1 MEFLMRNPL
10 ILLAGLLIV
19 MALIVYVLVAKKPV
33 KNKNKKDN
41 KQKDEET
48 NALSETEDDSKT
60 EENVLETK
68 TEKKEQ
74 KSKRKLKKLKP
85 EIVRVYEKK
94 QLQKKEEKAI
104 VPSDLKEK
112 EEQELLKKMQFV
124 KTSKTVS
131 RLKPYT
137 IDELNENLI
146 EENNVNADEVKEAQ
160 NLVSELEKSTHFD
173 RTRRLSKMIKED
185 AFDDMFC
192 SHISEK
198 YMNMDALER
207 HIRNCD
213 EIQNKLFDRAAKTI
227 AYSKSKVSI
236 SEDGKIN
243 QVTNKDKDK
252 VFIEEK
258 RREELAKMMI
268 DSNQEN
274 KYISEDELIDN
285 IHDDFDLSAR
295 NVLIVDSI
303 LNRKGK
309 KNVKK

>member
-1 MEFLMRNPL
+1 M
-10 ILLAGLLIV
+10 
-19 MALIVYVLVAKKPV
+19 
-33 KNKNKKDN
+33 
-41 KQKDEET
+41 
-48 NALSETEDDSKT
+48 
-60 EENVLETK
+60 
-68 TEKKEQ
+68 
-74 KSKRKLKKLKP
+74 
-85 EIVRVYEKK
+85 
-94 QLQKKEEKAI
+94 QKKEEKSEKL
-104 VPSDLKEK
+104 SDLKEK

-137 IDELNENLI
+137 IDELNEKLN
-146 EENNVNADEVKEAQ
+146 EENNVNTHEVEDVQ
-160 NLVSELEKSTHFD
+160 SMVSEVEKSTHFD

-185 AFDDMFC
+185 MFDDMFC

-198 YMNMDALER
+198 YMNMDAIEK
-207 HIRNCD
+207 HIQNCD
-213 EIQNKLFDRAAKTI
+213 EIQNKLFERAAKTI
-227 AYSKSKVSI
+227 AYSNSKVSI

-243 QVTNKDKDK
+243 QINNRDNLKSI
-252 VFIEEK
+252 IEEK